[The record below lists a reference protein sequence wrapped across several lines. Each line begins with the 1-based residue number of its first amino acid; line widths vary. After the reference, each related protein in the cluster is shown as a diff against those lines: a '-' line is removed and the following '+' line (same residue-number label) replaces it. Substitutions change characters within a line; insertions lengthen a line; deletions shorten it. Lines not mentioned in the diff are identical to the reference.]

1 MSCPACFRGA
11 AHDHAEPKGTMET
24 IHGMRT
30 YVAGGSD
37 PARSKSAIIYLPD
50 AFSLKLVNN
59 KLLADE
65 YAAGTGCK
73 VYIPDVVMNGGLEPS
88 LMSKMETLMTP
99 NPSWTITG
107 VLSKISTAL
116 ILIPSIVPFL
126 LFAHPSKIYPKI
138 LSFAR
143 AVKADLPPGGKLGA
157 AGFCWGAWPATKL
170 CVETTSTA
178 TPDSDISAGATSS
191 RLIDAQF
198 NGHPSYM
205 VKTPE
210 MVVDAIRKFK
220 VPYSSAVAEND
231 MQFNKAEAEKVEAR
245 LREVVGASTG
255 ATSGGQGG
263 EGEGEEGCTYEFK
276 IYDGCVH
283 GFCVRA
289 PIGKYDDTNES
300 GYERAKRQ
308 AVEWFDKYL
317 N

>member
-1 MSCPACFRGA
+1 
-11 AHDHAEPKGTMET
+11 ME
-24 IHGMRT
+24 I
-30 YVAGGSD
+30 
-37 PARSKSAIIYLPD
+37 
-50 AFSLKLVNN
+50 
-59 KLLADE
+59 
-65 YAAGTGCK
+65 
-73 VYIPDVVMNGGLEPS
+73 
-88 LMSKMETLMTP
+88 LMTP

-116 ILIPSIVPFL
+116 AVIPSIVPFL

-170 CVETTSTA
+170 CVETTSTTGTVTA
-178 TPDSDISAGATSS
+178 APDSDTSASPS

-220 VPYSSAVAEND
+220 VPYSCAVAEND

-255 ATSGGQGG
+255 TTSGG
-263 EGEGEEGCTYEFK
+263 EGEGEGCTYEFK
-276 IYDGCVH
+276 VYDGCVH

-300 GYERAKRQ
+300 GYEGAKRQ